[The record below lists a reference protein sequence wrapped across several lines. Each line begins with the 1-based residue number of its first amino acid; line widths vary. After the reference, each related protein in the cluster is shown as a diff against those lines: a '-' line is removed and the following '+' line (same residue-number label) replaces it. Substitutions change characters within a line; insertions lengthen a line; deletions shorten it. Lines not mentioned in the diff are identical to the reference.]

1 MMYRVALVTLL
12 AMLAAGAGAGSNRD
26 PEALVVH
33 EWGTFTSIAGENG
46 EALAWSPQLGSDD
59 LPCFVERFRRYRG
72 KGFVR
77 GTVRME
83 TPVLYFYAPRETS
96 VNVSVGFPGGL
107 ITEWFPRADVSPSEH
122 DVAVAR
128 DDLARLAPG
137 ADDPV
142 DLVRR
147 SFVFLLAREPK
158 ESILRSFDLPV
169 IGRYF
174 PEYEREIRT
183 GGAPT

>member
-1 MMYRVALVTLL
+1 MTDIEVTSRNRSDGWTCRVLVTDED
-12 AMLAAGAGAGSNRD
+12 GS
-26 PEALVVH
+26 
-33 EWGTFTSIAGENG
+33 S
-46 EALAWSPQLGSDD
+46 
-59 LPCFVERFRRYRG
+59 
-72 KGFVR
+72 
-77 GTVRME
+77 
-83 TPVLYFYAPRETS
+83 
-96 VNVSVGFPGGL
+96 
-107 ITEWFPRADVSPSEH
+107 SEH
-122 DVAVAR
+122 DVAVAP

-158 ESILRSFDLPV
+158 GSILRSFDLPV